1 MKNTLTDVKNHLIA
15 EMERLNDEEFVSDKE
30 ILEKEI
36 KKANALSS
44 LAEQIVNLQQVEVN
58 AMKTAKECGLLYKS
72 DTMEFKELPPEF
84 EKKNKNRIKIGE
96 FGRYED

>member
-15 EMERLNDEEFVSDKE
+15 EMERLNDEEFVADKDV
-30 ILEKEI
+30 LEKEI

-44 LAEQIVNLQQVEVN
+44 LAEQIVNLQQVELN

-72 DTMEFKELPPEF
+72 NTMDFKELPPVS
-84 EKKNKNRIKIGE
+84 EKKNKNRIQIGE
-96 FGRYED
+96 FGKYQD